1 MDNLIIASAG
11 LAHAIAQLSGSLQ
24 VCVVTESP
32 KETLAT
38 VAGLIRAADLGRDRF
53 AILLSK
59 AQTEVL
65 SHLLAR
71 AGIDVPAANV
81 AGNITCAPDST
92 GAFDAP
98 QIGTLF
104 RTCVDALSGPRGRC
118 FVVVDFSHF
127 SGSADPREVLALQV
141 ALGAAADECGAIV
154 LSLYDRSQIAPGIVH
169 DAVSSHRLV
178 LAHGVLGENL
188 HSVPPGELFA
198 QREVPLD
205 VDQLLH
211 SLHERPQP
219 GERSELL
226 QEDAASRRLSEA
238 NEMLQ
243 REIAQR
249 VRIEQI
255 LGASEERY
263 RLLVEALPDCVF
275 VHSGGAIVFVNR
287 AGVEMVR
294 GAGPQDLLGRSVMS
308 FVHPES
314 LATVG
319 ARVRIMMEQ
328 GLRAPMMV
336 ERFVRLDGSDFFA
349 EAIATPLVFEG
360 KPAIQVVMRDISERR
375 AAEAQ
380 LQFTSFLADNVLDGI
395 LVRRLED
402 GVILYVNAAMC
413 TLTGIGRE
421 QLLGS
426 SHRNFIPARE
436 LPSVERKLQQI
447 AGSGSGGIFETLF
460 VSAQGEEFPVEIHSV
475 VVRYREAQVLASII
489 RDISER
495 KRAEAQ
501 ERSLSEQLQRA
512 RKLEA
517 IGTLAS
523 GVAHDFN
530 NILAGILGYA
540 ELIMHRSQEGDPFHK
555 AAAVI
560 GSAAERGARLAQKI
574 LMVARKEKPDRQSVD
589 LNGLVRSA
597 AELLRKGLPGNVELE
612 LRLQEGL
619 PPLLADPAQIDQI
632 VMNLATNARD
642 AMPEG
647 GRLTIETAATADGD
661 AGLCLSVSD
670 TGVGMDEE
678 TQQRVYDPFFTTKE
692 TGRGTGLGLYIV
704 HTAVSN
710 HGGQVSLLSRP
721 GRGTRISVCLPVSV
735 CKPAAAQPQQ
745 LDLRGIGTV
754 LVIDDET
761 LVREVCNDLLS
772 SVGYRVL
779 TASDGEEGLRL
790 FRAMHE
796 QIDLVLLD
804 MVLPR
809 MDGPAVFE
817 ELRRIQPDARVV
829 LCSGFNPSG
838 YAGIDQL
845 IAAGALGFVQKP
857 FTLQSICTALTAA
870 LTGGTAA
877 TTTAPPP

>member
-1 MDNLIIASAG
+1 MDELIVASAG
-11 LAHAIAQLSGSLQ
+11 LAHAIAQLGGAQQ

-53 AILLSK
+53 AILLPSTL
-59 AQTEVL
+59 TEILAEV
-65 SHLLAR
+65 LAR
-71 AGIDVPAANV
+71 AGIDLRAAV
-81 AGNITCAPDST
+81 EAGLIARPPDT
-92 GAFDAP
+92 P
-98 QIGTLF
+98 GTLGAQESAAQC
-104 RTCVDALSGPRGRC
+104 RACAAGLSRPSGRC
-118 FVVVDFSHF
+118 FIVVDFSHCC
-127 SGSADPREVLALQV
+127 GSADPREMLALQV
-141 ALGAAADECGAIV
+141 CLGAVASELGAVV
-154 LSLYDRSQIAPGIVH
+154 LSLYDRSLVAPGIVH

-188 HSVPPGELFA
+188 RSVPPGDLLAHREL
-198 QREVPLD
+198 PLD

-211 SLHERPQP
+211 SLHEKPQP
-219 GERSELL
+219 GEPGQLL

-238 NEMLQ
+238 NELLQ
-243 REIAQR
+243 REIAER

-255 LGASEERY
+255 LSASEERY

-294 GAGPQDLLGRSVMS
+294 GAGPQDVVGRSVMS

-319 ARVRIMMEQ
+319 ARVRMMMEQ

-349 EAIATPLVFEG
+349 EAIATPLVFG
-360 KPAIQVVMRDISERR
+360 GQPAIQVVMRDISERR
-375 AAEAQ
+375 AAEAE
-380 LQFTSFLADNVLDGI
+380 LQFTSFLADNVIDGI
-395 LVRRLED
+395 LVRRLAD
-402 GVILYVNAAMC
+402 GTILYANAAMC
-413 TLTGIGRE
+413 ALTGLSRE

-426 SHRNFIPARE
+426 RHRNFIPARE
-436 LPSVERKLQQI
+436 LPAVERDLEAI
-447 AGSGSGGIFETLF
+447 AGSGHGGIFETHF
-460 VSAQGEEFPVEIHSV
+460 VSAQGGLLPVEIHSV
-475 VVRYREAQVLASII
+475 VIRYGEEQVLVSII

-501 ERSLSEQLQRA
+501 ERNLSEQLQRA
-512 RKLEA
+512 QKLEA

-523 GVAHDFN
+523 GIAHDFN

-540 ELIMHRSQEGDPFHK
+540 ELILHRSREGDPFHK
-555 AAAVI
+555 AGTVI
-560 GSAAERGARLAQKI
+560 ARAAERGADLAQKI
-574 LMVARKEKPDRQSVD
+574 LMVARKEKPQRQSVD
-589 LNGLVRSA
+589 LNGLVCSA
-597 AELLRKGLPGNVELE
+597 AELLRKGLPGNIELV
-612 LRLQEGL
+612 LRLGEGL

-642 AMPEG
+642 AMPDG
-647 GRLTIETAATADGD
+647 GRLTIETAVAAAGD
-661 AGLCLSVSD
+661 AGICLSVLD

-678 TQQRVYDPFFTTKE
+678 TQRRVYDPFFTTKE

-710 HGGQVSLLSRP
+710 HGGQVRLSSQL
-721 GRGTRISVCLPVSV
+721 GRGTKISVCLPVA
-735 CKPAAAQPQQ
+735 KGTPAAAPAQRINP
-745 LDLRGIGTV
+745 RGNGTI
-754 LVIDDET
+754 LVIDDEA
-761 LVREVCNDLLS
+761 LVRDVCDDLLS
-772 SVGYRVL
+772 SIGYSVL
-779 TASDGEEGLRL
+779 TASDGEAGVRL
-790 FRAMHE
+790 FREAHDR
-796 QIDLVLLD
+796 IDLVLLD

-817 ELRRIQPDARVV
+817 QLRRIRPDVRVV
-829 LCSGFNPSG
+829 LCSGFNPGG
-838 YAGIDQL
+838 YAGIDVL

-857 FTLQSICTALTAA
+857 FTIQSISTAITAA
-870 LTGGTAA
+870 LARGAA
-877 TTTAPPP
+877 AGAPAP